1 MTRAS
6 DTAKLLG
13 AGATILDGTTISTAD
28 NTAQLT
34 LTSTDADS
42 NFGPLLAMYRNS
54 SSPADADFLGDIE
67 FQGEN
72 SAGET
77 ITYAQVFGRTGDVTD
92 GTEDGRIATKI
103 MVAGASLNVLDI
115 KSDEIVI
122 NDDSADVDFRVESNG
137 NANMLLVDG
146 GNNRVGIGTASPESL
161 LEVSDLTTTAAI
173 TIRSDRSGGGNLQ
186 FADQD
191 DINVG
196 YISYQHNNNRMV
208 FRAGDNQQVYI
219 DAAGCLLLG
228 TTSPG
233 SAGNGDLVVNG
244 GAFIG
249 GSAAANKLDDYE
261 EGTWT
266 PSIGGNASYI
276 HQSGT
281 YVKIGRKVFLSCDI
295 KINVIGTGVATQLN
309 GAPFAAMNTG
319 FPQGGISIMYYD
331 AIATAVTSFNGYMNN
346 NNSVITFSGNTGTAA
361 TTIGLNG
368 FNVFKNSARV
378 SFSIAYQ
385 TA

>member
-1 MTRAS
+1 M
-6 DTAKLLG
+6 
-13 AGATILDGTTISTAD
+13 
-28 NTAQLT
+28 
-34 LTSTDADS
+34 
-42 NFGPLLAMYRNS
+42 S
-54 SSPADADFLGDIE
+54 SEL
-67 FQGEN
+67 
-72 SAGET
+72 
-77 ITYAQVFGRTGDVTD
+77 
-92 GTEDGRIATKI
+92 
-103 MVAGASLNVLDI
+103 
-115 KSDEIVI
+115 
-122 NDDSADVDFRVESNG
+122 
-137 NANMLLVDG
+137 
-146 GNNRVGIGTASPESL
+146 
-161 LEVSDLTTTAAI
+161 
-173 TIRSDRSGGGNLQ
+173 
-186 FADQD
+186 
-191 DINVG
+191 
-196 YISYQHNNNRMV
+196 
-208 FRAGDNQQVYI
+208 
-219 DAAGCLLLG
+219 
-228 TTSPG
+228 
-233 SAGNGDLVVNG
+233 
-244 GAFIG
+244 
-249 GSAAANKLDDYE
+249 LDDYE

-309 GAPFAAMNTG
+309 GAPFAAMSTG